1 MVTRG
6 GEEFKNLKMVVM
18 SFTYELPQALY
29 PLSIPTYILT
39 TIIINHYTLL
49 YFNQSIIDTKY

>member
-18 SFTYELPQALY
+18 SFKYELPQALC

-39 TIIINHYTLL
+39 TIHINHYSML